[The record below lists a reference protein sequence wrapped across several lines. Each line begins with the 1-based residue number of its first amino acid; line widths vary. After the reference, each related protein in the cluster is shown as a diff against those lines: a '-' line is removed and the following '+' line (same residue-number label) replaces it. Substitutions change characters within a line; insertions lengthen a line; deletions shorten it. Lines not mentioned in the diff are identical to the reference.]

1 MLTRGGASVLHL
13 YSRTYRK
20 LNRTAALTEW
30 RQFIERIVSGCAC
43 NLMRVLIKLPA
54 PTEPLLAAIYPRTV
68 LYRLYRRCDNG
79 VGLLSCQAER
89 WGEAQDVA
97 LGHGAGDD
105 FVLGEQ
111 HG

>member
-1 MLTRGGASVLHL
+1 MILGSQSTGLSKMLQEPRARFLIAKYLGSVLSFMDAKTHPARYKQV
-13 YSRTYRK
+13 YSDS
-20 LNRTAALTEW
+20 TAA
-30 RQFIERIVSGCAC
+30 GCY
-43 NLMRVLIKLPA
+43 LPKDG
-54 PTEPLLAAIYPRTV
+54 
-68 LYRLYRRCDNG
+68 LYRFYRCGDNG

>member
-1 MLTRGGASVLHL
+1 
-13 YSRTYRK
+13 
-20 LNRTAALTEW
+20 
-30 RQFIERIVSGCAC
+30 
-43 NLMRVLIKLPA
+43 
-54 PTEPLLAAIYPRTV
+54 
-68 LYRLYRRCDNG
+68 
-79 VGLLSCQAER
+79 LSCQAER